1 MNTLESQ
8 TRFLDD
14 LNLQII
20 DNDKLRIDDISCS
33 TYNQLSSIEELLNEL
48 KNENKQLVENISG
61 HNFIL
66 KKYQKLIWYRKDQY
80 INDLEENF
88 PDSTLN
94 RTGFVGDIFI

>member
-33 TYNQLSSIEELLNEL
+33 TTTN
-48 KNENKQLVENISG
+48 LV
-61 HNFIL
+61 
-66 KKYQKLIWYRKDQY
+66 Q
-80 INDLEENF
+80 
-88 PDSTLN
+88 
-94 RTGFVGDIFI
+94 